1 MEAGNDPEIL
11 PGEVRGMVNEPT
23 YDQLR
28 KAFMI
33 DMRAAGWRPLAS
45 THGILYAWT
54 CNHDG
59 RRVVDDLVAFN
70 HWKVTFSTPAQVL
83 PSSVETV
90 LNDETKQPRD

>member
-1 MEAGNDPEIL
+1 MTK
-11 PGEVRGMVNEPT
+11 NEPT

-28 KAFMI
+28 AAFAV
-33 DMRAAGWRPLAS
+33 DMQAAGWRPLTSA
-45 THGILYAWT
+45 HDMLYAWT

-59 RRVVDDLVAFN
+59 RRVIDDKTAFN
-70 HWKVTFSTPAQVL
+70 YWKATFATPAQVL